1 MNKEVAIELRR
12 RLQIKGALRFEDIT
26 KPLGLTIKEVDSDGF
41 DGALVRRSSGRG
53 GRILVK
59 RDIREQGRK
68 RFTTA
73 HEIGHYLLHRD
84 ADSLLCGV
92 QEIANWTNVGAN
104 PEHEADEFA
113 SELLLPSAEM
123 KTLIGA
129 QWPSLQLVSDIAAQ
143 FDASLTAAIRK
154 YCDIAAQSCAGV
166 WVKDSRVEWFCPSS
180 SFPHWVKVGE
190 SVDAAVLDCRVPLDE
205 MVEVRAAEW
214 MPAFEEEIEATLFQG
229 CVNMPTYGGSLVLLW
244 AKRPLKH
251 RTEEDGLL
259 EELDIDRFD
268 SSRRKSWP
276 GNK

>member
-26 KPLGLTIKEVDSDGF
+26 KPLGLTVKEVVSDGF

-73 HEIGHYLLHRD
+73 HEIGHYLLHKD
-84 ADSLLCGV
+84 AEILSCGV
-92 QEIANWTNVGAN
+92 KEIANWTNLGAN

-113 SELLLPSAEM
+113 SELLLPAAEM
-123 KTLIGA
+123 KTLIGT
-129 QWPSLQLVSDIAAQ
+129 QWPSLQLISDVATE
-143 FDASLTAAIRK
+143 FEASLTATIRK
-154 YCDIAAQSCAGV
+154 YCDVATQSCTGV
-166 WVKDSRVEWFCPSS
+166 WVRDSRVEWFCPSP

-190 SVDAAVLDCRVPLDE
+190 SVDSAVLDCRTPLDE

-214 MPAFEEEIEATLFQG
+214 IPAFEEEVEATLLQG
-229 CVNMPTYGGSLVLLW
+229 CVNMPAYRGTLVLLW

-251 RTEEDGLL
+251 RTAEDGLL
-259 EELDIDRFD
+259 EELDTNRFD
-268 SSRRKSWP
+268 SYRRERWP
-276 GNK
+276 GK